1 VPQAWNNALTLDET
15 MPTKT
20 TSLEGYRGGEW
31 LLFTSVEM
39 CSVSHIFFYAVQM
52 LIMSSIPLTNTQ

>member
-1 VPQAWNNALTLDET
+1 
-15 MPTKT
+15 MPMKT

-39 CSVSHIFFYAVQM
+39 CSVSHSFFHAVQM
-52 LIMSSIPLTNTQ
+52 LILSSIPLTNTQ